1 MKFVIV
7 GRPATKKN
15 HGQIVHVKGRH
26 VMLPAK
32 AYAKYEKEAKKILQA
47 QYNKSPITDP
57 VIVVCQYWLPDKRYW
72 PDLIGLLQATSD
84 ILQAAKIST
93 DDQQI
98 MHYGDSRIAG
108 IDKARPRVEIEVVK
122 LIHDYKMGET

>member
-1 MKFVIV
+1 
-7 GRPATKKN
+7 
-15 HGQIVHVKGRH
+15 
-26 VMLPAK
+26 MLPAK

-84 ILQAAKIST
+84 ILQAAKIIK